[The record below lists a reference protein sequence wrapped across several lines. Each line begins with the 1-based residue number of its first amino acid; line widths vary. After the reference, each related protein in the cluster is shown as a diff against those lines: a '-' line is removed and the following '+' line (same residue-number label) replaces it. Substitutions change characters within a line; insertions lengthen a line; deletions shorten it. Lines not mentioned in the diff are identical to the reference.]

1 MTPLKMIALLV
12 LLITISGLIY
22 GLVKAF
28 KDKDEAKKKSI
39 GISLGVMCA
48 VFLIIYTVF
57 P

>member
-1 MTPLKMIALLV
+1 MTPMKMIALLV

-48 VFLIIYTVF
+48 VFLFIYAVF

>member
-1 MTPLKMIALLV
+1 MTPLKMIIMLI

-22 GLVKAF
+22 GLTKAI

-39 GISLGVMCA
+39 GISLGVMSA
-48 VFLIIYTVF
+48 VFLIVFTVF